1 MKDSVLVTGGAGYI
15 GSVVVAQLL
24 ARGYPVVVLDDL
36 SRGHRAAVAP
46 EATFVQGG
54 VGDRAA
60 LDALLRSHRCHA
72 LVHLAAYAL
81 VGESVAEPEMYR
93 ANNVTAGRVLLER
106 AAAAGVRRVV
116 FSSSCAVYG
125 HPSVTPIPEDAPLAP
140 VNPYGETKRDFERVL
155 ADYARADGAS
165 VVNLRYFNAAGATAR
180 ARCGGGAGG
189 NDPRLAAAALQSGGD
204 PRERVGLAPGAPAWV
219 RELGRTDIVLFQVG
233 RAVPTT
239 PWELVLTSSRE
250 TKFVLAILVVFS
262 IVSWYLIFLKWWQ
275 FRRMRR
281 QADRFMAEIERAT
294 RLDDAYHAAMRLPAS
309 PYNRLL
315 REGIHFFSEL
325 KPGGLKDNG
334 PAVATQ
340 TALTTTQLEALRM
353 VLAKEVA
360 AERDAAAR
368 FLPWLATFG
377 SVSPLLGL
385 LGGGGGGLRGH
396 GELPLN
402 ADINVTSLVDV
413 AFVLLII
420 FMITAP
426 IMQGGVDVRLP
437 RAEARPLEPKSGLV
451 VTLDREG
458 RIFMD
463 QAPLSYEDF
472 RATFPAFVRTKRPTG
487 VYLRAD
493 GRVPYADVV
502 QVLAVI
508 RAAGVND
515 VGLVAEPE
523 VVQR

>member
-54 VGDRAA
+54 IGDRAA

-165 VVNLRYFNAAGATAR
+165 VVNLRYFNAAGATAHQGEDHVPETHLVPNVLRVASGRQQALDIQGTDYPTPDGTAVRDYVHVLDIADAHVR
-180 ARCGGGAGG
+180 ALEADLTQAGPAGGAPPGEPADRG
-189 NDPRLAAAALQSGGD
+189 PD
-204 PRERVGLAPGAPAWV
+204 APTP
-219 RELGRTDIVLFQVG
+219 
-233 RAVPTT
+233 
-239 PWELVLTSSRE
+239 PWELVPRSSRE
-250 TKFVLAILVVFS
+250 PNFALAILVVFS
-262 IVSWYLIFLKWWQ
+262 IVPWYLISLKWGQ

-294 RLDDAYHAAMRLPAS
+294 RFDDAYHAAMRLPAS

-325 KPGGLKDNG
+325 KPGGLKENG

-368 FLPWLATFG
+368 FIPWLATFG

-385 LGGGGGGLRGH
+385 LGTVLGVMDAFIGIAVGGSGNIAAVAPGVAEALVTTVAGLAVAVPSVMAYNLFVNRLGLFA
-396 GELPLN
+396 GELEGF
-402 ADINVTSLVDV
+402 AQE
-413 AFVLLII
+413 II
-420 FMITAP
+420 GTMA
-426 IMQGGVDVRLP
+426 
-437 RAEARPLEPKSGLV
+437 
-451 VTLDREG
+451 REG
-458 RIFMD
+458 R
-463 QAPLSYEDF
+463 L
-472 RATFPAFVRTKRPTG
+472 
-487 VYLRAD
+487 
-493 GRVPYADVV
+493 
-502 QVLAVI
+502 
-508 RAAGVND
+508 
-515 VGLVAEPE
+515 
-523 VVQR
+523 

>member
-155 ADYARADGAS
+155 ADYGGADRHGEPRDRRRVLRARGRRS
-165 VVNLRYFNAAGATAR
+165 GAAGYGPRDSGGGATAPAGGSAR

-219 RELGRTDIVLFQVG
+219 RGPGGADIV
-233 RAVPTT
+233 
-239 PWELVLTSSRE
+239 VLP
-250 TKFVLAILVVFS
+250 V
-262 IVSWYLIFLKWWQ
+262 
-275 FRRMRR
+275 
-281 QADRFMAEIERAT
+281 
-294 RLDDAYHAAMRLPAS
+294 
-309 PYNRLL
+309 
-315 REGIHFFSEL
+315 
-325 KPGGLKDNG
+325 G
-334 PAVATQ
+334 PAGPPT
-340 TALTTTQLEALRM
+340 
-353 VLAKEVA
+353 
-360 AERDAAAR
+360 
-368 FLPWLATFG
+368 P
-377 SVSPLLGL
+377 PGL
-385 LGGGGGGLRGH
+385 
-396 GELPLN
+396 
-402 ADINVTSLVDV
+402 
-413 AFVLLII
+413 
-420 FMITAP
+420 
-426 IMQGGVDVRLP
+426 
-437 RAEARPLEPKSGLV
+437 
-451 VTLDREG
+451 
-458 RIFMD
+458 
-463 QAPLSYEDF
+463 
-472 RATFPAFVRTKRPTG
+472 
-487 VYLRAD
+487 
-493 GRVPYADVV
+493 
-502 QVLAVI
+502 
-508 RAAGVND
+508 
-515 VGLVAEPE
+515 
-523 VVQR
+523 